1 MALKTSLV
9 AALLAPLLALSSFV
23 PAKAADMLQGGV
35 VYDPGIC
42 GDTRLLNTIERR
54 FRYQVE
60 HVPHLPNVEIVE
72 FRDLY
77 EVRYLPERERWPI
90 GRRYCTGTVLLS
102 DGDARQIWYLVEE
115 GMGFASIGDNVE
127 FCVLGFDRWLVY
139 NGACRVLR

>member
-1 MALKTSLV
+1 MALKTTL
-9 AALLAPLLALSSFV
+9 AAAFLAPLMALPSLAPV
-23 PAKAADMLQGGV
+23 HAADMLEGGI

-42 GDTRLLNTIERR
+42 GDTRFLNTIEKR
-54 FRYQVE
+54 FRHQVT
-60 HVPHLPNVEIVE
+60 HVPNLPNVEILE

-90 GRRYCTGTVLLS
+90 GRRYCKGTVLLS
-102 DGDARQIWYLVEE
+102 DGEARPIWFLIEE

-127 FCVLGFDRWLVY
+127 FCVLGFDRWHVY